1 MCRALKLFQRRPGR
15 CEVVIQK
22 LSKSRILRYRH
33 TAISQYRDI
42 AIWRYFSHSAI
53 SRQYHGAARWLRIQ
67 VFIQS
72 FIHDIRS
79 RVHSF
84 RVNRLNVYR
93 HFFFTVFYSFET
105 ECMHTFYSLI
115 ELHTQCVRTFYTRFS
130 KNWEPVISVCP

>member
-1 MCRALKLFQRRPGR
+1 VCRALKLFQRRPGR

-93 HFFFTVFYSFET
+93 HFFYRFLQSWDWMYAHILQFNRATHSMCAHILHKVF
-105 ECMHTFYSLI
+105 
-115 ELHTQCVRTFYTRFS
+115 
-130 KNWEPVISVCP
+130 